1 MHQQQKEQSYNIKR
15 EGPPTL
21 GPNMV
26 RQPQSSSAMTSTT
39 TTTLGGENS

>member
-21 GPNMV
+21 GSDMV
-26 RQPQSSSAMTSTT
+26 RQPQSSSAMT